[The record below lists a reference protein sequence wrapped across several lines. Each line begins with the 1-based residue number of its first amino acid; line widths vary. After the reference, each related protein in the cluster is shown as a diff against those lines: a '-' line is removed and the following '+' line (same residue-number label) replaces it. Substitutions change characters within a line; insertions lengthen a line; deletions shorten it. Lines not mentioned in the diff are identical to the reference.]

1 MGMQFCVILLYYSLI
16 YPVRIKE
23 KKKHHSFNIHIDKV
37 CLLTSFVFRYSL
49 SSQVPVQTSSTVQ
62 LHNKSMHFFLHVY
75 ECWLEKC

>member
-1 MGMQFCVILLYYSLI
+1 MGMQFLCYITLLQFNISSKNK
-16 YPVRIKE
+16 R